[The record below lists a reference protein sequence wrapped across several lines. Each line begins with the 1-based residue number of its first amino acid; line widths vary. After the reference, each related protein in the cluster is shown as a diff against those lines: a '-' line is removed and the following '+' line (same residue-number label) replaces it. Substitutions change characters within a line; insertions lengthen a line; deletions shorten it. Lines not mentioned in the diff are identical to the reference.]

1 MLMRG
6 LFWQVRSLVGDR
18 TALVVQ
24 TISAIVVAFTMGLVI
39 AWRLAIVMIA
49 VQPLIIMCFYTR
61 RVLLKNMSQK
71 AIKAQDESSKLAAE
85 AVTNLR
91 TVTAFSSQERILQ
104 MLEKA
109 QEGRRRESIRQSW
122 FAGIGLALS
131 QSLSTASWA
140 LDFWYGG
147 KLIAKGYISAKAL
160 FETFMILVSTGRVIA
175 DAGSMTT
182 DLAKGSDSVGS
193 VFAVLDRYTRIEP
206 EDSEGF
212 QPEKITG
219 HVEIRDVNFALA

>member
-1 MLMRG
+1 M
-6 LFWQVRSLVGDR
+6 S
-18 TALVVQ
+18 
-24 TISAIVVAFTMGLVI
+24 LVI
-39 AWRLAIVMIA
+39 AWRHAIVMIA
-49 VQPLIIMCFYTR
+49 IQPLIIMCFYTR
-61 RVLLKNMSQK
+61 RVLQNMSQK

-109 QEGRRRESIRQSW
+109 QEGLRRESIRQSW

-147 KLIAKGYISAKAL
+147 KLIAKVTSQLKLSLSPIWFWPVQAVLLLLLEVWLPRKH
-160 FETFMILVSTGRVIA
+160 GRVSGLGCGCGCGCGCWTRQFLKKVS
-175 DAGSMTT
+175 AGAAGLG
-182 DLAKGSDSVGS
+182 D
-193 VFAVLDRYTRIEP
+193 
-206 EDSEGF
+206 
-212 QPEKITG
+212 
-219 HVEIRDVNFALA
+219 

>member
-1 MLMRG
+1 MRG

-147 KLIAKGYISAKAL
+147 KLIAKVTSQLKLSLSPI
-160 FETFMILVSTGRVIA
+160 
-175 DAGSMTT
+175 
-182 DLAKGSDSVGS
+182 
-193 VFAVLDRYTRIEP
+193 
-206 EDSEGF
+206 
-212 QPEKITG
+212 
-219 HVEIRDVNFALA
+219 

>member
-104 MLEKA
+104 MLGKA
-109 QEGRRRESIRQSW
+109 QEGLRRESIRQS
-122 FAGIGLALS
+122 
-131 QSLSTASWA
+131 
-140 LDFWYGG
+140 
-147 KLIAKGYISAKAL
+147 
-160 FETFMILVSTGRVIA
+160 
-175 DAGSMTT
+175 
-182 DLAKGSDSVGS
+182 
-193 VFAVLDRYTRIEP
+193 
-206 EDSEGF
+206 
-212 QPEKITG
+212 
-219 HVEIRDVNFALA
+219 